1 MVNSNRRNNSIES
14 LMVNGSLSS
23 NQGMIADYI
32 TQFFMNLYKAASWLS
47 ISRCVLEFPMISS
60 DNADWLER
68 PFGEAKIYGVIQTF
82 NGDKSLG
89 PDGFPMAFSKLVGG
103 FSNLI
108 LWLCFIIFLLKVSL
122 TKVWMQPSWLS
133 SLKKKWNKWIQ
144 GFSPH

>member
-1 MVNSNRRNNSIES
+1 
-14 LMVNGSLSS
+14 MVNGSLSS

-82 NGDKSLG
+82 NGDKSPG
-89 PDGFPMAFSKLVGG
+89 PDGFPMAFFQACWGIFKPGLMVVFHHFFAKGQFEKSL
-103 FSNLI
+103 NAT
-108 LWLCFIIFLLKVSL
+108 FI
-122 TKVWMQPSWLS
+122 THP
-133 SLKKKWNKWIQ
+133 
-144 GFSPH
+144 